1 MVLSC
6 NILLGDLVKKLKKLS
21 QDFVGIQNSALANNN
36 KKIKQKIIKVGE
48 SDKEFCTRLKMG
60 NYNFCCGKR
69 ARSLIVITKTLT

>member
-36 KKIKQKIIKVGE
+36 KKIKQMKIKV
-48 SDKEFCTRLKMG
+48 D
-60 NYNFCCGKR
+60 
-69 ARSLIVITKTLT
+69 